1 MNKAGHNNTITI
13 NATAAYNP
21 NALDD
26 NETLATIVSKH
37 KHTEETTLG
46 TSSNKRKTSTL
57 KNPKKL
63 NWCGSVHSTESE
75 PSHSLLIWSW
85 YKDGFKQ
92 ATIFVTFGLAL
103 SPVLY
108 KVIISSLLE

>member
-1 MNKAGHNNTITI
+1 MTI

-46 TSSNKRKTSTL
+46 TSPIIWVRLWNAIKDENVTLDYFALKSIFLTMITQFHKVTL
-57 KNPKKL
+57 KTHT
-63 NWCGSVHSTESE
+63 WR
-75 PSHSLLIWSW
+75 
-85 YKDGFKQ
+85 
-92 ATIFVTFGLAL
+92 
-103 SPVLY
+103 
-108 KVIISSLLE
+108 

>member
-46 TSSNKRKTSTL
+46 TS
-57 KNPKKL
+57 P
-63 NWCGSVHSTESE
+63 
-75 PSHSLLIWSW
+75 
-85 YKDGFKQ
+85 
-92 ATIFVTFGLAL
+92 
-103 SPVLY
+103 
-108 KVIISSLLE
+108 II